1 MNEEQLKQLL
11 ALATVLNATDIRSHN
26 FGEGNGIAAWFAFD
40 SDDIADV
47 FVEQVNSLNIGFEV
61 ESSQFEGLVFVN
73 WV

>member
-1 MNEEQLKQLL
+1 MTEEQLKQLL

-40 SDDIADV
+40 SDDIADL
-47 FVEQVNSLNIGFEV
+47 FIEQVNSLDLGVEV
-61 ESSQFEGLVFVN
+61 ELSQFVGLVFVN